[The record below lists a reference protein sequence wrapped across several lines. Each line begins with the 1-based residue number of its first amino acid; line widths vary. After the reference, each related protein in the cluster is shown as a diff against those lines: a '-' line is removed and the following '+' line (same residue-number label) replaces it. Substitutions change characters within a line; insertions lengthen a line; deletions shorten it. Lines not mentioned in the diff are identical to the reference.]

1 MSKKLSFKE
10 ALGRRGATRAQS
22 RAGSD
27 FPPSNFRLVPGKI
40 TQPVE
45 IARLL
50 ARCGLS
56 LRKAHATLNRLTE
69 GEQVTVELRP
79 EDGERAE
86 AEFSSLGVRAARI
99 HPLRHLDVRQV
110 RELFG
115 ISQAEFAARFGLELD
130 TIQNWEQGRYK
141 PDPAAQLL
149 LRIIQMRPDV
159 VEQALTSGLSGD
171 VPGLHSSDD

>member
-1 MSKKLSFKE
+1 M
-10 ALGRRGATRAQS
+10 
-22 RAGSD
+22 
-27 FPPSNFRLVPGKI
+27 PGKI
-40 TQPVE
+40 RQPVE

-50 ARCGLS
+50 TKHGMS

-79 EDGERAE
+79 DDAERVK
-86 AEFSSLGVRAARI
+86 AEFASLGVWAPRI
-99 HPLRHLDVRQV
+99 HPLGNVDVKRV
-110 RELFG
+110 RERFG

-149 LRIIQMRPDV
+149 LKIIEMRPDV
-159 VEQALTSGLSGD
+159 VEQALTGD
-171 VPGLHSSDD
+171 RPASRDVAGFRSIND